1 MNFIIDESKGEK
13 LYKLIMIKFSHKR
26 GMKVISKEDAAWK
39 IHFQIYFY
47 DLDPATS
54 ELVNQELEY
63 KSIDDGIT
71 KPDFEQFI
79 SNEILSKLPEGI
91 KIDIQ
96 DLSKFQT
103 LKEQLSTGLE
113 EGFLTLISQDTSK
126 C

>member
-13 LYKLIMIKFSHKR
+13 LYKLIMITFSPER
-26 GMKVISKEDAAWK
+26 GMKVISKEDSSGE
-39 IHFQIYFY
+39 IHFQIYFC

-63 KSIDDGIT
+63 KSIDDGVT

-79 SNEILSKLPEGI
+79 ENEILSKLPKGI

-103 LKEQLSTGLE
+103 LKEQFSTGLE
-113 EGFLTLISQDTSK
+113 EGFLKMILQDTQK